1 MDVIFAKINLDEEG
15 KLITRKDLIND
26 GFDCEIF
33 INEKKI
39 ILKLIK
45 IIMLIYIFKK
55 KYNDINKIFSGLSLL
70 SSINLSNF
78 NTNNVTDMIIC
89 SINVLQ

>member
-33 INEKKI
+33 
-39 ILKLIK
+39 
-45 IIMLIYIFKK
+45 
-55 KYNDINKIFSGLSLL
+55 
-70 SSINLSNF
+70 
-78 NTNNVTDMIIC
+78 
-89 SINVLQ
+89 